1 MEKRFFLALV
11 LTALV
16 VIATNLLF
24 PPAVRPPAPARGSS
38 ATTDTGSHPTTA
50 AVAPLTSA
58 PPPSAGPSNSSGQ
71 AINASVATVRTPLV
85 TEKTHYLFS
94 NIGAAPTSAV
104 LNEFASRRTNDG
116 RRVEL
121 VRDRDALIRF
131 RLRTA
136 TDTIRLDSIPF
147 TVTEDTDAAGRPR
160 LTYAAPTRLGQATI
174 AYTFAPDS
182 YLVHVRGRVEG
193 ATEPAYLTVDLPG
206 GLRSEEADTLEDQRH
221 LAYAFKPQRDDARS
235 IAFRLDPGE
244 RKVIPGPL
252 TWVAAKNKYFVVGLL
267 TDSTEAPFSE
277 LTVTGGPRTSK
288 TPSNASATAVQELR
302 KGAFGFDI
310 YAGPQQWRRLLAL
323 GRDFENVNPYG
334 GILHGVVQPFATIVM
349 KILLWMKEATH
360 LNYGWVLVLFGVV
373 VRLILWPLNQS
384 AMRTSLKMQ
393 RIQPQLAE
401 IQARHKGD
409 PQKAQAEI
417 MRVYREHGMSPF
429 STFSGC
435 LPMLIP
441 MPVLFA
447 LFFVFQNTIEF
458 RGVPFLWLPD
468 ISIKDPYYILPI
480 FMGISMY
487 ALSWIGMRGTP
498 PNPQTKMMNYMLP
511 VVMTVLFLNFASGLN
526 LYYAV
531 QNLAALPQQWRIARE
546 RAKAGPVPVPVRT

>member
-1 MEKRFFLALV
+1 V
-11 LTALV
+11 
-16 VIATNLLF
+16 
-24 PPAVRPPAPARGSS
+24 
-38 ATTDTGSHPTTA
+38 
-50 AVAPLTSA
+50 
-58 PPPSAGPSNSSGQ
+58 
-71 AINASVATVRTPLV
+71 
-85 TEKTHYLFS
+85 
-94 NIGAAPTSAV
+94 SAV
-104 LNEFASRRTNDG
+104 LSDFASRRTNDG

-121 VRDRDALIRF
+121 VRDRDALVGF
-131 RLRTA
+131 RLLTA
-136 TDTIRLDSIPF
+136 TDTIRLDSLPF
-147 TVTEDTDAAGRPR
+147 TLAEGRDEAGRPR
-160 LTYAAPTRLGQATI
+160 LTYTAPTAAGEVTI
-174 AYTFAPDS
+174 AYTFVPDS
-182 YLVHVRGRVEG
+182 YLVRVRGKVAGLSAPAVLQVE
-193 ATEPAYLTVDLPG
+193 LPS
-206 GLRSEEADTLEDQRH
+206 GLRSEEADTVEDHGH
-221 LAYAFKPQRDDARS
+221 LAFAFKPQREDARS
-235 IAFRLDPGE
+235 IPFRLQPGE
-244 RKVIPGPL
+244 RKDVQGPL
-252 TWVAAKNKYFVVGLL
+252 TWIAAKNKYFVVGFL
-267 TDSTEAPFSE
+267 TDSTTAPFGA
-277 LTVTGGPRTSK
+277 LTVIGGVRTSK
-288 TPSNASATAVQELR
+288 VPSNASATATQVLQ
-302 KGAFGFDI
+302 KGSFGFDM

-334 GILHGVVQPFATIVM
+334 GFLHGVVQPFATIVM
-349 KILLWMKEATH
+349 RILLWMKQATR

-401 IQARHKGD
+401 IQARHKSD

-429 STFSGC
+429 SAFSGC

-458 RGVPFLWLPD
+458 RGVSFLWLPD
-468 ISIKDPYYILPI
+468 ISIKDPYYILPV

-511 VVMTVLFLNFASGLN
+511 VVMTVLFLKFASGLN

-531 QNLAALPQQWRIARE
+531 QNLAALPQQWFIARE
-546 RAKAGPVPVPVRT
+546 RARAGPIPVPVRT

>member
-24 PPAVRPPAPARGSS
+24 PPPVRPPASAAGRRPTPPATPGPV
-38 ATTDTGSHPTTA
+38 TPMPA
-50 AVAPLTSA
+50 AG
-58 PPPSAGPSNSSGQ
+58 AGPSINSSNQ
-71 AINASVATVRTPLV
+71 PIIAPVATVETPVV
-85 TEKTHYLFS
+85 TEKTRYLFS
-94 NIGAAPTSAV
+94 SRGAAPTAAT
-104 LNEFASRRTNDG
+104 LTEFASRRTNDG

-121 VRDRDALIRF
+121 VRDRDALVRF

-136 TDTIRLDSIPF
+136 TDTIRLDSLPF
-147 TVTEDTDAAGRPR
+147 TVTEDSVAEGRPR
-160 LTYAAPTRLGQATI
+160 LTYRAPTRVGQATI
-174 AYTFAPDS
+174 TYTFAPDS
-182 YLVHVRGRVEG
+182 YLIHVRGRVEG
-193 ATEPAYLTVDLPG
+193 LTEPAYLLVDLPS
-206 GLRSEEADTLEDQRH
+206 GLRSEEADTVEDQGH
-221 LAYAFKPQRDDARS
+221 LAFAFKPQRDDARS
-235 IAFRLDPGE
+235 ISFRLDPGE
-244 RKVIPGPL
+244 RKIVSGPL

-267 TDSTEAPFSE
+267 TDSTTAPFGE

-288 TPSNASATAVQELR
+288 NASNASATAIQEVR
-302 KGAFGFDI
+302 TGAFGFDM

-334 GILHGVVQPFATIVM
+334 GILHGLVQPFATIVM
-349 KILLWMKEATH
+349 KILLWMKEATR
-360 LNYGWVLVLFGVV
+360 LNYGWVLVLFGIV

-429 STFSGC
+429 SAFSGC

-468 ISIKDPYYILPI
+468 ISIKDPYYILPV

-498 PNPQTKMMNYMLP
+498 PNPQTKIMNYMLP

-531 QNLAALPQQWRIARE
+531 QNLAALPQQWLIARE
-546 RAKAGPVPVPVRT
+546 RAKAGPMPVPVRT